1 MINVVGFSSEI
12 DKQTIT
18 DDLTSLNPSVKS
30 AIELDESEEEKS
42 IEVLAIRPL
51 KNNGQFFR
59 ANIRV
64 SNNVRRAIAN
74 QGDRVYTCQG
84 SKKYMTAFIFED
96 VISVRS
102 MAI

>member
-1 MINVVGFSSEI
+1 MDN
-12 DKQTIT
+12 
-18 DDLTSLNPSVKS
+18 LRNLNPSIKV
-30 AIELDESEEEKS
+30 AEELDISENEKS
-42 IEVLAIRPL
+42 FDVLTVRPL
-51 KNNGQFFR
+51 KNNSQFYR
-59 ANIRV
+59 ANIRI
-64 SNNVRRAIAN
+64 SDNVRRAIAN